1 MSATPQPAIL
11 GQYRNSLMFRW
22 DTGTLAWVVWDGS
35 LTTGALTIGTVN
47 QGTGG
52 ASNWA
57 VKQALIAGAPLNGQ
71 AKIAVT
77 ATAVQ
82 LGSNALTNGVILTA
96 KSTNA
101 AAITVGASGVTNTA
115 DGTGNGYI
123 LEQGSSAPWAVDNTN
138 RLFINGTAGDIVS
151 WSGS

>member
-1 MSATPQPAIL
+1 MAHQIL
-11 GQYRNSLMFRW
+11 GQFRPSLTYRW
-22 DTGTLAWVVWDGS
+22 DVGTLSWVIWDGS
-35 LTTGALTIGTVN
+35 LSTGALTIGTVD

-57 VKQALIAGAPLNGQ
+57 VKQALIASAPLNGQ

-77 ATAVQ
+77 GTAVN
-82 LGSNALTNGVILTA
+82 LASNALTNGVILTA
-96 KSTNA
+96 KSSNT
-101 AAITVGASGVTNTA
+101 AAIVVGASSVANTT
-115 DGTGNGYI
+115 DGTGAGYI
-123 LEQGSSAPWAVDNTN
+123 LEQGASAPWAVDNTN